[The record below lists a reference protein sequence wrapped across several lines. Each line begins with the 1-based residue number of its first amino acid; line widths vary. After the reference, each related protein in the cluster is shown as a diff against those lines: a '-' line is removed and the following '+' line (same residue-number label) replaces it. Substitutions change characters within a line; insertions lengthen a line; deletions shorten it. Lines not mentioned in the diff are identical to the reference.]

1 MNTNASPD
9 ATTLAFVAPDE
20 YSMIRD
26 AAARLLDDRAGVPA
40 ERWAQVHAA
49 LADAGLL
56 AAPMRDA
63 EGGMDDARV
72 VAIVAE
78 EIGRRGVVSPFG
90 ISAAVAARAIERAG
104 WAGAGAIGPRLA
116 AGELVAT
123 VAWHEDDGLPAIDAP
138 AVRLAPAGDGFALD
152 GHKRAV
158 PFGAEA
164 GLLLVPATM
173 DAGHALV
180 ALQVDAQA
188 QATAGAGRLE
198 VVPAP
203 AIDGMP
209 SADIRFDA
217 LPIPASAVVARG
229 EDARGLLGWMRDAW
243 RVASC
248 ADALGAMRRL
258 VEMTGEYL
266 RVRQQFGAPIGQNQ
280 ALRHRF
286 VDLHLAIRE
295 VEATCE
301 YAAVSLDRADAQA
314 RAHAADIAH
323 YATVRAAWRVSQ
335 ECVQMHG
342 GIGMAAETPVGGY
355 FKRLLGFAL
364 RCGDEDAALARLA
377 ARTTAGRVS

>member
-1 MNTNASPD
+1 
-9 ATTLAFVAPDE
+9 
-20 YSMIRD
+20 
-26 AAARLLDDRAGVPA
+26 
-40 ERWAQVHAA
+40 
-49 LADAGLL
+49 
-56 AAPMRDA
+56 
-63 EGGMDDARV
+63 
-72 VAIVAE
+72 
-78 EIGRRGVVSPFG
+78 VSPFG

-198 VVPAP
+198 GVPAP

-377 ARTTAGRVS
+377 ARCPSAAAGRPAAGGRRADCRCRRSRASRRARRRPPRRLRSRRAGRPATRRVRPRRMRPGPGRRIPGAPCSRRRASRGSAA